1 MVTLIFA
8 NMQFYYTTIVLLPIE
23 LFMIAYIIFMG
34 WNMVNDPIIGHFCD
48 KSTRWTLKY
57 GKRFPYI
64 VIGII
69 GLAISLIL
77 VFSMPIADPS
87 QNPLPVF
94 IWLLVVVCLYDT
106 CYALYMVNAASLF
119 QYKVRDDS
127 DRRKSG
133 GLLLLTG
140 SLGMIIA
147 TILQPIIVESIGRET
162 ILAWAIQAIVFAG
175 IIFATLLLMG
185 KGIRE
190 SEELRSYRDIMDS
203 KEHISFFKAL
213 KTILRLRSYDAYIIS
228 SLSYQITTAIAMA
241 SLSFVI
247 VYAFGLDLTASILP
261 LIILT
266 TVAPLTAPIWIKLG
280 NKYGSKK
287 IYTLSFLIIIVS
299 FIPML
304 WIVDYI
310 WVLVV
315 FIFIGA
321 GFGCNGV
328 MQHPIDADVIEEAAI
343 KTGTRNEG
351 VYNGIQTFF
360 MRLSIGAQVLVI
372 GSIQL
377 LTGFDPGAST
387 QTELAIL
394 GLRLT
399 VSIAPIIVLTI
410 GICLFWI
417 LYDIT
422 PEKRAQMRKKLIE
435 LNL

>member
-1 MVTLIFA
+1 MVVTIFA
-8 NMQFYYTTIVLLPIE
+8 NMQFYYTTIILLPIE
-23 LFMIAYIIFMG
+23 LFMIAYVLFMF
-34 WNMVNDPIIGHFCD
+34 WDMFNDPLIGHFCD
-48 KSTRWTLKY
+48 KSTRWTMKY

-64 VIGII
+64 VIGLI

-77 VFSMPIADPS
+77 VFFVPIANPS
-87 QNPLPVF
+87 QNPLAVF
-94 IWLLVVVCLYDT
+94 IWLIIVVCLFDT
-106 CYALYMVNAASLF
+106 FYALYFVNSASLF

-162 ILAWAIQAIVFAG
+162 ILAWTIQAIVFTI
-175 IIFATLLLMG
+175 IIFVVLLLMG

-190 SEELRSYRDIMDS
+190 SKELREYRDKMDS
-203 KEHISFFKAL
+203 KEKISFFKAL
-213 KTILRLRSYDAYIIS
+213 KTVLKLKSYDAYIIS
-228 SLSYQITTAIAMA
+228 SLSYSITVAIAMA
-241 SLSFVI
+241 SLSFVL
-247 VYAFGLDLTASILP
+247 VYVLGLDLTASILP
-261 LIILT
+261 FIILT
-266 TVAPLTAPIWIKLG
+266 IVAPATAPIWIKLG

-287 IYTLSFLIIIVS
+287 VYTLSFLMMIVS
-299 FIPML
+299 FLPML
-304 WIVDYI
+304 WINDYI
-310 WVLVV
+310 GVLVI
-315 FIFIGA
+315 FIFFGA

-351 VYNGIQTFF
+351 IYNGIQTFF
-360 MRLSIGAQVLVI
+360 MRLSVGVQVLVM

-377 LTGFDPGAST
+377 LTGFDPAATT
-387 QTELAIL
+387 QTELAKL

-399 VSIAPIIVLTI
+399 VSIAPMIILTI
-410 GICLFWI
+410 GIILFWM

-422 PEKRAQMRKKLIE
+422 PEKGAQIREKLIE